1 MVDMHL
7 LNAFYT
13 YKIVTDVSSGHI
25 ANFQLNLIRQIIG
38 KYNPLSLTHPQT
50 PRSNKINPLGMLPV
64 EHMPQITQLYRNC
77 KECGKQKR
85 RK

>member
-1 MVDMHL
+1 MHL

-50 PRSNKINPLGMLPV
+50 PRSNKISPLEMLPENTV